1 MGMTFNEENPF
12 ALRSTLPYELP
23 DFNRI
28 SIEQYLPAFYEGCRL
43 HLLEIDAIVAQ
54 SEVTFENTIVSLER
68 AGQVLNRMLMV
79 FYNKSSSDTSDELDA
94 IEAEIAPKLAAHSDS
109 IQLNPALFAR
119 VDELHKKR
127 GELALDAESDW
138 LLDRYHRD
146 FIHAGAHLSEADR
159 ETLKGYNERL
169 SVLQTQFDQRQHNDV
184 NELAVIVD
192 DLAELDGLSETQIA
206 TSAAAAA
213 ARGLEGKWVIPMVN
227 FTGHPLLSSL
237 TNRNLRERIMKNAL
251 AKGGRGNEFD
261 VSDVVLEFV
270 ELRAKRAQLFGF
282 KSHAE
287 YIISNQTAGTPEN
300 VHGMLRRIAPAA
312 IRNARHEAADIQA
325 AIDAEG
331 GKFTLESWDWD
342 LYTERVRL
350 EKYNV
355 DTEKFKPYFELERV
369 LKDGVFFAATKLFG
383 ITFTP
388 RPDLVAY
395 HPDARVFEVHNEDGT
410 ELALFIFD
418 AYARESKR
426 GGAWMNNL
434 VDQSFLMGQKPV
446 VVNNLNI
453 PKPPAGEPTLLTFDE
468 TNTLFHEFGHAL
480 HGMLSS
486 VTYPR
491 FSGTSTP
498 RDFVEFPSQVNEMW
512 MLWPEVV
519 ENYAKHHITGEAL
532 PQEWIDNLKA
542 TDTFNQG
549 HATTSYLAAAILDLA
564 WHELTPGA
572 GVSDVFSFEARAIAD
587 YGLDFGPVPTRYR
600 TTYFSH
606 IFAGGYSAGYYGYIW
621 SEVLDA
627 DTVEWFKNNGGLT
640 RSNGDHFRKT
650 LLSRG
655 GSKDAMQLF
664 RDFRG
669 QDASI
674 EPLLNRRGLN

>member
-28 SIEQYLPAFYEGCRL
+28 SIEHYLPAFYEGCRL

-159 ETLKGYNERL
+159 ETLKGFNERL

-206 TSAAAAA
+206 TAAAAA
-213 ARGLEGKWVIPMVN
+213 TARGLEGKWVIPMVN

-237 TNRNLRERIMKNAL
+237 TDRNLRERIMKNAL

-261 VSDVVLEFV
+261 VSDIVLEFV

-312 IRNARHEAADIQA
+312 IRNARLEAADIQA

-331 GKFTLESWDWD
+331 GNFTLESWDWD

-369 LKDGVFFAATKLFG
+369 LNDGVFFAATKLFG

-410 ELALFIFD
+410 ELALFVFD

-480 HGMLSS
+480 HGMLSN

-532 PQEWIDNLKA
+532 PQDWIDNLKA

-572 GVSDVFSFEARAIAD
+572 GVSNVFSFEAKAIAD

-640 RSNGDHFRKT
+640 RSNGDHFRNT

>member
-28 SIEQYLPAFYEGCRL
+28 SIEHYLPAFYEGCRL

-159 ETLKGYNERL
+159 ETLKGFNERL

-206 TSAAAAA
+206 TAAAAA
-213 ARGLEGKWVIPMVN
+213 TARGLEGKWVIPMVN

-237 TNRNLRERIMKNAL
+237 TDRNLRERIMKNAL

-261 VSDVVLEFV
+261 VSDIVLEFV

-312 IRNARHEAADIQA
+312 IRNARLEAADIQA

-331 GKFTLESWDWD
+331 GNFTLESWDWD

-369 LKDGVFFAATKLFG
+369 LNDGVFFAATKLFG

-410 ELALFIFD
+410 ELALFVFD

-480 HGMLSS
+480 HGMLSN

-572 GVSDVFSFEARAIAD
+572 GVSNVFSFEAKAIAD

-640 RSNGDHFRKT
+640 RSNGDHFRNT

>member
-28 SIEQYLPAFYEGCRL
+28 SIEHYLPAFYEGCRL

-119 VDELHKKR
+119 VDELRKKR

-159 ETLKGYNERL
+159 ETLKGFNERL

-206 TSAAAAA
+206 TAAAAA
-213 ARGLEGKWVIPMVN
+213 TARGLEGKWVIPMVN

-237 TNRNLRERIMKNAL
+237 TDRNLRERIMKNAL

-261 VSDVVLEFV
+261 VSDIVLEFV

-312 IRNARHEAADIQA
+312 IRNARLEAADIQA

-331 GKFTLESWDWD
+331 GNFTLESWDWD

-369 LKDGVFFAATKLFG
+369 LNDGVFFAATKLFG

-410 ELALFIFD
+410 ELALFVFD

-453 PKPPAGEPTLLTFDE
+453 PQPPAGEPTLLTFDE

-480 HGMLSS
+480 HGMLSN

-532 PQEWIDNLKA
+532 PQDWIDNLKA

-572 GVSDVFSFEARAIAD
+572 GVSNVFSFEAKAIAD

-640 RSNGDHFRKT
+640 RSNGDHFRNT